1 MALNGVSL
9 IEINDRTVESVWKKD
24 CAEYWLKKIQE
35 SMDRCTG
42 RRDIIEPLLIRY

>member
-24 CAEYWLKKIQE
+24 CAEYWLKKSRKAWI
-35 SMDRCTG
+35 G
-42 RRDIIEPLLIRY
+42 ALAVAI